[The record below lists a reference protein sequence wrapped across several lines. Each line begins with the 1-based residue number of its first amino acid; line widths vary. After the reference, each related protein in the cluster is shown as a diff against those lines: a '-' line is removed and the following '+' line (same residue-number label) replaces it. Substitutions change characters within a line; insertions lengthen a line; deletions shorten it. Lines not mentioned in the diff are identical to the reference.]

1 MNVNRKY
8 RSLLWILCFLS
19 PVLVIFLLTV
29 LTRNYS
35 EPNYVWPTQ
44 MQNDAAASPYEA
56 NPVLPI
62 GFTMQQPV
70 EGTIPRG
77 YQPFHY
83 DTTDASLILAG
94 RELKNP
100 FQPDERNLNRGKE
113 VYENFCQVCHGSTG
127 AGDGPII
134 PKYPNPVSYHTSAA
148 KARMDGEMFHII
160 TLGRNN
166 MPSHSS
172 QVDRDDRWKVILYI
186 RQLQNR

>member
-8 RSLLWILCFLS
+8 RFLLWILCFLS
-19 PVLVIFLLTV
+19 PVFVIFLLTV

-44 MQNDAAASPYEA
+44 MQNDAATSPYEA
-56 NPVLPI
+56 NPVLPS
-62 GFTMQQPV
+62 GLTMQQPV
-70 EGTIPRG
+70 QGTIPRG

-83 DTTDASLILAG
+83 DNTIASSIVAG

-100 FQPDERNLNRGKE
+100 FQPDETILDRGKE

-127 AGDGPII
+127 NGDGPII
-134 PKYPNPVSYHTSAA
+134 PKYPNPASYHTSAA

-160 TLGRNN
+160 TLGRND

-172 QVDRDDRWKVILYI
+172 QVEWDDRWKVILYI